1 MDNTE
6 NQLPIFGF
14 KDNLPSVKLKKMIS
28 KERLEEAKAAYDKGD
43 LRSTLENLREARYG
57 LERYCNR
64 IKNAKE

>member
-28 KERLEEAKAAYDKGD
+28 KERLEEAKAAYIKGD
-43 LRSTLENLREARYG
+43 LRSTLENLRTAREG

-64 IKNAKE
+64 IKNGK